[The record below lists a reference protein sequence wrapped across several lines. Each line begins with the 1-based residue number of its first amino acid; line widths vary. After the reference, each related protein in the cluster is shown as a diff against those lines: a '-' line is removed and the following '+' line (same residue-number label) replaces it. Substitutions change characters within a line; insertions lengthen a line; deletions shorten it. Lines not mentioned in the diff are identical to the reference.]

1 MNHVAD
7 YNLGFL
13 LVFNPLFIGFFGDAS
28 LLIVTY
34 RYPSQTSDGFEKKFT
49 DNLKLTLDTLA
60 ESNSHLIVVL
70 EDFNIKSKNGH
81 INDKTTT

>member
-13 LVFNPLFIGFFGDAS
+13 LVFNPLFIGFFGDVS

-49 DNLKLTLDTLA
+49 DN

>member
-1 MNHVAD
+1 MNHITD

-13 LVFNPLFIGFFGDAS
+13 LLFNPLFIGFFGDAS

-34 RYPSQTSDGFEKKFT
+34 WSPSQTSDDFEKKFT
-49 DNLKLTLDTLA
+49 DNFKLTLDTLA

-70 EDFNIKSKNGH
+70 GDFNIKSNNGH

>member
-1 MNHVAD
+1 MNHITD

-13 LVFNPLFIGFFGDAS
+13 LLFNPLFIGFFGDVS

-34 RYPSQTSDGFEKKFT
+34 RSPSQTSDGFEEKFT
-49 DNLKLTLDTLA
+49 DNFKLTLDTLA

-70 EDFNIKSKNGH
+70 GDFNIKSKNGH
-81 INDKTTT
+81 INDKATT